1 MATPDEKSLRKEF
14 KLQKPAIGKG
24 SYGKVYKAT
33 WKRHNSEQI
42 VAVKIFPLDVQHSR
56 NAFEAESRMSVLL
69 QNNPYCVTIKK
80 AYISNNKGYIV
91 MNLLHGDLM
100 DIQPAIEYNE
110 EKCCKM
116 FYKICCAINL
126 LHRKRVVHLDIKPD
140 NILID
145 ENENPFL
152 ADFGSSAVIPLGG
165 RYNKPV
171 GTDEFAAP
179 EVLSGEVYSPF
190 PADIWSLGVLLYT
203 MLTGKYP
210 KVKKDQYRPNQK
222 LSSECN
228 DFLASILQNKP
239 QMRPDIKN
247 LLQDKFFTSHGCIP
261 PIETEVKLRQTRPKK
276 SKSPRLRSF
285 KLKSPLKSP
294 RRSRDLDQESV

>member
-1 MATPDEKSLRKEF
+1 MATPDEQSLRKEF

-33 WKRHNSEQI
+33 WKRQNSEQT
-42 VAVKIFPLDVQHSR
+42 VAVKIFPLDVKHSR

-91 MNLLHGDLM
+91 MNLLSGDLM
-100 DIQPAIEYNE
+100 DIQPSIEYNE

-116 FYKICCAINL
+116 FFKICCAINL
-126 LHRKRVVHLDIKPD
+126 LHKKRVVHLDIKPD

-145 ENENPFL
+145 EEQNPFL
-152 ADFGSSAVIPLGG
+152 ADFGSSAIIPLGG
-165 RYNKPV
+165 RFNTPC

-179 EVLSGEVYSPF
+179 EVLGGEVYSPF
-190 PADIWSLGVLLYT
+190 PADIWSLGVLFYT

-210 KVKKDQYRPNQK
+210 KVKKDKYRPNEK
-222 LSSECN
+222 LTDECN
-228 DFLASILQNKP
+228 ALLDAILQRKP

-247 LLQDKFFTSHGCIP
+247 LLQHEFFAKYACVP
-261 PIETEVKLRQTRPKK
+261 PIDTEPQLRQTRPKK

-285 KLKSPLKSP
+285 KLKKSP
-294 RRSRDLDQESV
+294 KRSPDESV